1 MLNANLLVGPRVIRP
16 THNDLPFLRVR
27 VRALLLPPPE
37 GKCKHGLHYHADI
50 KRLV

>member
-1 MLNANLLVGPRVIRP
+1 MLNANLLAGLRVILP

-27 VRALLLPPPE
+27 LSALLLPPSE
-37 GKCKHGLHYHADI
+37 GKCKHGLHYHPDI